1 MEGSPENVS
10 SLGSGNSKLSARQFV
25 SPVSNGE
32 KKLSSVGFGTS
43 VPSVLPTRPASERK
57 KSSID

>member
-1 MEGSPENVS
+1 VS

-32 KKLSSVGFGTS
+32 KKLSSVGFETS